1 MDEHNITR
9 LRMNADMADSSNLVK
24 TLIIRAEDARILGDM
39 PAMKRYYRQL
49 ADMNRC
55 AGACQSGTRLTP
67 PHRCLT
73 HHPPT
78 PIFYPSCTFL
88 LPSSGVIIRHAV
100 LQTWGT

>member
-39 PAMKRYYRQL
+39 QAMKRYYRQL

-55 AGACQSGTRLTP
+55 VGTRGIPAASRPCPTP
-67 PHRCLT
+67 PG
-73 HHPPT
+73 
-78 PIFYPSCTFL
+78 PSAPNSSATTAPL
-88 LPSSGVIIRHAV
+88 LNSPS
-100 LQTWGT
+100 